1 MNIKSENSETQT
13 SRHPVVVILG
23 HVDHGKTTL
32 LDFIRSTSVVA
43 SEHGGITQHLGAYEI
58 NWNGKKITFLDTPGH
73 ETFSKMRARGAR
85 VADVA
90 VLVVAAD
97 DGVKPQTKES
107 LEAIQNA
114 HIPFVVAL
122 NKIDKAT
129 ADLDRVKSQLAE
141 VGVLVE
147 GWGGTVPVVG
157 VSAKDGTHVDEL
169 LETVFLLA
177 ELSELRADLSLPAS
191 GVVIESHLDARRGP
205 SALLLITNGVLK
217 NGVFVRAGDVYAP
230 VRILENSEGD
240 DIDNAFPSQPV
251 TVVGFSAVP
260 PVGSPFQAYETK
272 HELEQEFQRAK
283 VADIQREKIVSSEI
297 GVMIKADTLGS
308 YEALLGEIQKVV
320 PPEISVNFFAGGA
333 GEVTEVD
340 IKNISSAKHAFIVG
354 FHTKVKKGAL
364 DLAVRFNVE
373 VRMFDIIY
381 EAIDWVKAEF
391 QKLVPKK
398 IVREELGKLLVLKT
412 FGSSSAGRLIGGRVR
427 EGRVVSDAR
436 FEIMRQGESVGQ
448 GSIASLQ
455 KNRIPVRE
463 LSSGEEGG
471 LLVHAP
477 KSIEE
482 RDILVFFY
490 EREA

>member
-1 MNIKSENSETQT
+1 MTIKHLFTLTPQELD
-13 SRHPVVVILG
+13 VIQQVNEKL
-23 HVDHGKTTL
+23 
-32 LDFIRSTSVVA
+32 
-43 SEHGGITQHLGAYEI
+43 
-58 NWNGKKITFLDTPGH
+58 
-73 ETFSKMRARGAR
+73 
-85 VADVA
+85 
-90 VLVVAAD
+90 
-97 DGVKPQTKES
+97 
-107 LEAIQNA
+107 
-114 HIPFVVAL
+114 
-122 NKIDKAT
+122 
-129 ADLDRVKSQLAE
+129 
-141 VGVLVE
+141 
-147 GWGGTVPVVG
+147 
-157 VSAKDGTHVDEL
+157 
-169 LETVFLLA
+169 
-177 ELSELRADLSLPAS
+177 
-191 GVVIESHLDARRGP
+191 
-205 SALLLITNGVLK
+205 
-217 NGVFVRAGDVYAP
+217 
-230 VRILENSEGD
+230 
-240 DIDNAFPSQPV
+240 
-251 TVVGFSAVP
+251 
-260 PVGSPFQAYETK
+260 
-272 HELEQEFQRAK
+272 QRAE

-320 PPEISVNFFAGGA
+320 PPEISVSFFAGGA

>member
-1 MNIKSENSETQT
+1 M
-13 SRHPVVVILG
+13 
-23 HVDHGKTTL
+23 
-32 LDFIRSTSVVA
+32 
-43 SEHGGITQHLGAYEI
+43 
-58 NWNGKKITFLDTPGH
+58 
-73 ETFSKMRARGAR
+73 
-85 VADVA
+85 
-90 VLVVAAD
+90 
-97 DGVKPQTKES
+97 
-107 LEAIQNA
+107 
-114 HIPFVVAL
+114 
-122 NKIDKAT
+122 
-129 ADLDRVKSQLAE
+129 
-141 VGVLVE
+141 
-147 GWGGTVPVVG
+147 
-157 VSAKDGTHVDEL
+157 
-169 LETVFLLA
+169 FLLA
-177 ELSELRADLSLPAS
+177 ELSELKADLSLPAS

-205 SALLLITNGVLK
+205 SAVLLITNGVLK
-217 NGVFVRAGDVYAP
+217 KGVFVRAGDVYAP

-240 DIDNAFPSQPV
+240 DIDSAFPSQPV
-251 TVVGFSAVP
+251 TVVGFSAAP

-272 HELEQEFQRAK
+272 HELEEKLQRAE
-283 VADIQREKIVSSEI
+283 VADIQREKTVSSET

-320 PPEISVNFFAGGA
+320 PPEISVSFFAGGA

-381 EAIDWVKAEF
+381 EAIDWVKIEL

-482 RDILVFFY
+482 RDVLVFFY